1 MSQKSIRSFFG
12 ARKKD
17 PILFLALTLLLGA
30 GAALAATPGDSVYQL
45 QAQLE
50 DQSGA
55 KVGLDRYR
63 GQPVII
69 SMFYGTC
76 PHVCPMLIST
86 IQRYERELPEAQRGQ
101 LRVLMVSIDPKR
113 DTPAHLAEV
122 AARHRVDA
130 SRWTLAR
137 TDAASVRKLAAV
149 LNIQYR
155 ELPDGEF
162 NHSTVI
168 TVLDRDGRPLRAT
181 SSMLRPD
188 AEFSAALKAAT
199 TGR

>member
-1 MSQKSIRSFFG
+1 MYL
-12 ARKKD
+12 A
-17 PILFLALTLLLGA
+17 LFLAWAPFLGV
-30 GAALAATPGDSVYQL
+30 GAAFAATPGDSVYQL

-50 DQSGA
+50 DQAGA
-55 KVGLDRYR
+55 KVGLDCYR
-63 GQPVII
+63 GQPVVI
-69 SMFYGTC
+69 SMFYGSC

-113 DTPAHLAEV
+113 DNPAHLAEV

-168 TVLDRDGRPLRAT
+168 TVLDREGRPVRAT